1 MKLYLTL
8 FLGLFLSTAS
18 MNAQE
23 VWGLEKCINY
33 ARENSLLVQQSQYG
47 VEFSEID
54 LKQANQAR
62 YPNLNFNSNMG
73 WNFGKTIDPTTNE
86 FITTTF
92 LSNGIGLNTGAL
104 LYGGGQINN
113 SIKQSDANLKA
124 AKLDVQET
132 MNQIALNVASAF
144 LNILFSEE
152 NLENARFRM
161 ELSQKQLEQV
171 DKLISAGARPR
182 NERLDFIAA
191 LSVNEQE
198 YVMAENNLTLAYLS
212 LKQLMNLE
220 PDYPLAIERPPDNIL
235 LETDPDLISF
245 TEVYAETLTHHPLVA
260 SANQRLIGAEYGVK
274 VAKGALYPSLS
285 VGANLSTNWT
295 NQGQRIDGFETQT
308 FEQQVG
314 VPELQA
320 FIGTD
325 QVSIITEVEVPI
337 TSKNPYFDQL
347 DENLGY
353 GFGFSLS
360 VPLYS
365 NFTNQANVQRSKI
378 TVLST
383 QNQNEQLLQNLKTDV
398 QQSLTNARAA
408 KKQLEA
414 SNRALEA
421 QDAAFNNAE
430 KRFDLGA
437 ISIYDYIN
445 SKNNLDNARINQ
457 IIAKYDYLF
466 KMKVVDYY
474 RGRPIKLN

>member
-1 MKLYLTL
+1 MKSYLTL
-8 FLGLFLSTAS
+8 LLSLLLTFCHLG
-18 MNAQE
+18 AQE
-23 VWGLEKCINY
+23 SWSLEKCIIY
-33 ARENSLLVQQSQYG
+33 ARENSLLVQQSQYS
-47 VEFSEID
+47 VEDSKVS
-54 LKQANQAR
+54 LKQSTQSR
-62 YPNLNFNSNMG
+62 YPNLSFSSNMG

-92 LSNGIGLNTGAL
+92 LSNGIGINTGAL

-113 SIKQSDANLKA
+113 SIKQSKANIEA
-124 AKLDVQET
+124 AKLDVEET

-144 LNILFSEE
+144 LNVLFAEE
-152 NLENARFRM
+152 NLENSRFRM

-171 DKLISAGARPR
+171 DKLINAGARPR
-182 NERLDFIAA
+182 NERLDLLAQ
-191 LSVNEQE
+191 LSTNEQE
-198 YVMAENNLTLAYLS
+198 YVTAENNLTLAFLS

-220 PDYPLAIERPPDNIL
+220 PDYQLVIQRPPDNIF
-235 LETDPDLISF
+235 LETDPDMISF
-245 TEVYAETLTHHPLVA
+245 GEVYAEALTHHPLVE
-260 SANQRLIGAEYGVK
+260 SSNQRLISAEYGVK
-274 VAKGALYPSLS
+274 IAKGTLYPSLS
-285 VGANLSTNWT
+285 VGANLGTNWT
-295 NQGQRIDGFETQT
+295 NQGLRIDGFESQV
-308 FEQQVG
+308 FEQEFI
-314 VPELQA
+314 VPELQPI
-320 FIGTD
+320 IGTD
-325 QVSIITEVEVPI
+325 RITLGQEGEVPI
-337 TSKNPYFDQL
+337 TSKNPYFNQL

-365 NFTNQANVQRSKI
+365 NYSNKANVQRAKI
-378 TVLST
+378 SVLST

-398 QQSLTNARAA
+398 QQSLTNAKAA

-421 QDAAFNNAE
+421 QQAAFTNAE

-445 SKNNLDNARINQ
+445 SKNNLDGARISQ

-474 RGRPIKLN
+474 RGRPLKLN

>member
-1 MKLYLTL
+1 
-8 FLGLFLSTAS
+8 